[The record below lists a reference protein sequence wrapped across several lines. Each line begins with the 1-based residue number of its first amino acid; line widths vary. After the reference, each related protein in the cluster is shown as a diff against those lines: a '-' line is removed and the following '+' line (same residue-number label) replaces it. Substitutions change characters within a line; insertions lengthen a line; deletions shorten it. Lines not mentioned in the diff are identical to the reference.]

1 MRMNKLEQNLRD
13 IVFSRVLRCIDI
25 SVSRDFDLDSSREEE
40 DRINEEMTDKLI
52 DILTNI
58 VNEEDYAK
66 IKMIELFDDGSGD
79 FNEFDAFI
87 RVYFD
92 DESIR
97 LFEIDRE
104 DVDFFIN
111 NKELIG
117 LTHEEF
123 EDYCNDHDIELNW

>member
-1 MRMNKLEQNLRD
+1 MRMDKLEQHLRD
-13 IVFSRVLRCIDI
+13 IALPRVLRCIDI
-25 SVSRDFDLDSSREEE
+25 SVLRDFDLDSSREEK
-40 DRINEEMTDKLI
+40 DRVSEEMTDKLI

-58 VNEEDYAK
+58 VNEEDHAK
-66 IKMIELFDDGSGD
+66 IKMIELFDDGSDD
-79 FNEFDAFI
+79 FNEYDAFI

-111 NKELIG
+111 SKELIG

-123 EDYCNDHDIELNW
+123 EDYCRDHDVELNW